1 MKHLTWVAGV
11 AIALTAGAANA
22 QTRVSDTDGN
32 GTFSIE
38 EMTAAYADMTPALFA
53 EIDVNGDGQID
64 ADELQ
69 AAKESGKL
77 PD

>member
-1 MKHLTWVAGV
+1 MKHLTLVLGT
-11 AIALTAGAANA
+11 ALALVAGAANA
-22 QTRVSDTDGN
+22 QTKVSDTDGN

-53 EIDVNGDGQID
+53 EIDVNSDGQVD

-69 AAKESGKL
+69 AAKEAGKL
-77 PD
+77 PN